1 MRPDRGLEH
10 PSTVFYFIYLDEIY
24 PLFLSMRVA
33 ISGDDVRAE
42 PSCARVQQ
50 QQQQASVVRVINN
63 VKHM

>member
-1 MRPDRGLEH
+1 MLKASSHDRGLEH

-42 PSCARVQQ
+42 L
-50 QQQQASVVRVINN
+50 
-63 VKHM
+63 